1 MNDSNR
7 PAWVADPRIGWR
19 ILLTAELPAPA
30 DPAALTVHLAKLASD
45 QRWPALPAPRA
56 DDSLDRLQAA
66 LLAPHAEPLL
76 VGVSGRHL
84 VLSAHHSAVDGLS
97 LLTVLGRL
105 GLAPVTSAARG
116 VGDRTTTG
124 GVARTVGRRLGEVAF
139 RPPAAVTP
147 PSGPVPEAG
156 DVLVESTVRGSH
168 RTAAIVAAAARAVV
182 DHEAARGRAAR
193 HVAVAVG
200 AVREQKGGGAIGDH
214 SVLLRLRDVERLD
227 TDGIAAALAQA
238 PVQTPPVSTEPRPWT
253 PLTARATRT
262 GLRLLAPRL
271 GSTLLVSHLGE
282 VTAPHVDRLVFHP
295 VTAGGSG
302 ISLGAVGL
310 RGDTVLTLRARAAS
324 WNDDGLEQLLEAII
338 SLLREESGASDGQ

>member
-1 MNDSNR
+1 MNT
-7 PAWVADPRIGWR
+7 WVADPRIGWR
-19 ILLTAELPAPA
+19 ILLTAELPEPA
-30 DPAALTVHLAKLASD
+30 DPAVLTVHLATLASD
-45 QRWPALPAPRA
+45 QHWPALPVPQV
-56 DDSLDRLQAA
+56 DDSLPRLRAA
-66 LLAPHAEPLL
+66 LLAPHTAPLL
-76 VGVSGRHL
+76 VGISGRHL

-97 LLTVLGRL
+97 LLAVLGRL

-139 RPPAAVTP
+139 QPPAGVTP
-147 PSGPVPEAG
+147 PSSSVPEPG
-156 DVLVESTVRGSH
+156 DVLTEGSVPGSH
-168 RTAAIVAAAARAVV
+168 RTAAIVAAATRAVV
-182 DHEAARGRAAR
+182 EHQAARGRTAR

-200 AVREQKGGGAIGDH
+200 AVRAQARDGAIGDH
-214 SVLLRLRDVERLD
+214 SVLLRLRDVETLD
-227 TDGIAAALAQA
+227 TSGIAEALSRA
-238 PVQTPPVSTEPRPWT
+238 PVQTPPIAAEPRPWT
-253 PLTARATRT
+253 PLAARATRT
-262 GLRLLAPRL
+262 GLRVLAPRL

-282 VTAPHVDRLVFHP
+282 VTAPYVDRLVFHP

-310 RGDTVLTLRARAAS
+310 RGATVLTLRARAAS